1 MARTTARLTDV
12 ERVDPPDLWREI
24 LEREPMR
31 GGLARP
37 ARVVRVLAVAA
48 IVLLAVPLG
57 LFASGHSVSLAG
69 FTIGGSDEPRLLVTE
84 PSASMLPTIKVG
96 QQVTVATEAYRNAP
110 PARGD
115 VIAFSD
121 PAFPN
126 DIFFKRVIGLPG
138 DVVDE
143 RKGVI
148 FINGVELDEPYVIED
163 HRTLG
168 PWTVSANHVF
178 VLGDNR
184 PDSNDSRYAAFGQ
197 LSFSHIVGKVLLG
210 DDHPDGYPV
219 PVPTAPVVSVPRS
232 NG

>member
-1 MARTTARLTDV
+1 MARAPHLTDI
-12 ERVDPPDLWREI
+12 ERIEVPDLWEGI
-24 LEREPMR
+24 LEREP
-31 GGLARP
+31 ARQRMTRP
-37 ARVVRVLAVAA
+37 GRVVRLLAIAVV
-48 IVLLAVPLG
+48 VLLAVPLG
-57 LFASGHSVSLAG
+57 ISASGHSVSMAG

-84 PSASMLPTIKVG
+84 PSASMLPTIRVG
-96 QQVTVATEAYRNAP
+96 QQVSVSTNAYRNAG

-126 DIFFKRVIGLPG
+126 DIFLKRVIGLPG
-138 DVVDE
+138 DIVDE
-143 RKGVI
+143 RKGAIYV
-148 FINGVELDEPYVIED
+148 NGVRLDEPYIIRD

-184 PDSNDSRYAAFGQ
+184 PDSNDSRYSAFGQ
-197 LSFSHIVGKVLLG
+197 LTFSDILGKALLG
-210 DDHPDGYPV
+210 DDHLDGYPV
-219 PVPTAPVVSVPRS
+219 PVPTAPAVSVPRS